1 MVAIGLMSFLGQLL
15 LTVSLK
21 VEEAGKVSI
30 IRKSADIL
38 FAFAFQIIIFEV
50 SCSLRACVPSLLS
63 PFIKAKKTK
72 YPPPLPPPPC
82 IPV

>member
-1 MVAIGLMSFLGQLL
+1 MVAIGLISFLGQLL

-50 SCSLRACVPSLLS
+50 SWTRSSTQIEVLL
-63 PFIKAKKTK
+63 K
-72 YPPPLPPPPC
+72 
-82 IPV
+82 